1 MSVKII
7 IADDHKIMRDG
18 LRNMLDKE
26 AGLEVIAEANCN
38 IHGSA
43 GPAKWKITIK
53 Q

>member
-26 AGLEVIAEANCN
+26 AGLEVIAEAKN
-38 IHGSA
+38 GRE
-43 GPAKWKITIK
+43 TIK
-53 Q
+53 LA